1 MQYVKNYTRR
11 EPEWLQPWL
20 DMAEGRLTIHTAIR
34 DVIREAIMGEVMALL
49 AEHGFVPAEAEAEP
63 NRDARDR
70 RVEFSMVM
78 EKLRNMPSMEAARK
92 LDKYFRDLTP
102 EDRTVLL
109 QLQKRPSLQQLADE
123 VRMPVEQFAVRK
135 MNLPEKL
142 A

>member
-11 EPEWLQPWL
+11 EPEWLQPWI
-20 DMAEGRLTIHTAIR
+20 DMAEGRLAIHAAIR
-34 DVIREAIMGEVMALL
+34 DVISEAVMAEVQAWL
-49 AEHGFVPAEAEAEP
+49 EEQGFVPTAEEMQP
-63 NRDARDR
+63 RNKQDR

-92 LDKYFRDLTP
+92 IDKYFRDLTP

-109 QLQKRPSLQQLADE
+109 QLQKRPSLQLLADE
-123 VRMPVEQFAVRK
+123 VRMPVEKFATRK
-135 MNLPEKL
+135 MDLPDKL